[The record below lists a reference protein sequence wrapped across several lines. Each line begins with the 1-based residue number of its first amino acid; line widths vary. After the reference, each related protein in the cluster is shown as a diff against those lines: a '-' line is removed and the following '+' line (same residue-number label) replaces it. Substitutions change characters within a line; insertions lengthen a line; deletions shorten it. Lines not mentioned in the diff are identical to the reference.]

1 MSRGHGTT
9 ARGGARAGGAD
20 QTQGQRLTTPGWLA
34 RGEGRSPARTGF
46 SLAGRSRRMIVSW
59 ARGSPLA
66 IDGHLRSRG
75 RPPEGAE
82 SRRNRARE
90 GRFRGASHRHRN
102 ARTRRTNESTH
113 GLDPLTNR
121 SAPRA
126 KRRTPA
132 RRRRRSLPFAIRIRS
147 FSCGAAQRPASPR
160 SFTAS
165 RPVARCCL
173 ERCRGLGR
181 TRVQVRQPPA
191 AAAPCPEKGQLP
203 MTRSTRFRAAWRHA
217 APARNAGESLLM
229 ASRRRGAPHPPRLRR
244 SDGARRTHAHPRHS
258 MSECAWSCRGSEDP
272 ARMQR
277 DSQLSATPDH
287 GTDTVTLATV
297 TSSV

>member
-66 IDGHLRSRG
+66 IDGHPRSRG

-132 RRRRRSLPFAIRIRS
+132 RRRRRSPQFAIRIRS
-147 FSCGAAQRPASPR
+147 FSCGAAQPPASPR
-160 SFTAS
+160 SFTAASGAMLS
-165 RPVARCCL
+165 RAMPRPGSNPRA
-173 ERCRGLGR
+173 G
-181 TRVQVRQPPA
+181 PA
-191 AAAPCPEKGQLP
+191 AAGSGSALPRKGAIADDSL
-203 MTRSTRFRAAWRHA
+203 HA
-217 APARNAGESLLM
+217 LQGRVEARGACAERGREPLDGFAPARRAAPTAFAAE
-229 ASRRRGAPHPPRLRR
+229 RRRA
-244 SDGARRTHAHPRHS
+244 THPRA
-258 MSECAWSCRGSEDP
+258 SEALDE
-272 ARMQR
+272 
-277 DSQLSATPDH
+277 
-287 GTDTVTLATV
+287 
-297 TSSV
+297 

>member
-1 MSRGHGTT
+1 MATRDPGGGPRKEQNRDAPARAKAASAGRRIDIATRGPGGPTRARTAWIPSRIEARLGRSDGLL
-9 ARGGARAGGAD
+9 RGGAAA
-20 QTQGQRLTTPGWLA
+20 LPSS
-34 RGEGRSPARTGF
+34 RSGSA
-46 SLAGRSRRMIVSW
+46 RSRAEPRNLLL
-59 ARGSPLA
+59 RL
-66 IDGHLRSRG
+66 GHSRQ
-75 RPPEGAE
+75 
-82 SRRNRARE
+82 
-90 GRFRGASHRHRN
+90 
-102 ARTRRTNESTH
+102 
-113 GLDPLTNR
+113 
-121 SAPRA
+121 
-126 KRRTPA
+126 PA
-132 RRRRRSLPFAIRIRS
+132 
-147 FSCGAAQRPASPR
+147 
-160 SFTAS
+160 
-165 RPVARCCL
+165 ARCCL